1 MNALEVDKTQDVWYK
16 DQRMHSDEYLQALA
30 KTIELAQRDIAAL
43 EGQRAELQQLL
54 ADKER
59 EILKRQ
65 REVEGF
71 VSIWKSTPLGEK
83 PIGDIAP
90 LARVGSLNEAVSYVL
105 RVADRRMSPVEIR
118 DRLEQWGYDTR
129 KYETSLISTLHT
141 VLKRFVAT
149 GKVEEISEGHR
160 RKSYKWLGKQDAH
173 SATVVDAG
181 NGNA

>member
-105 RVADRRMSPVEIR
+105 R
-118 DRLEQWGYDTR
+118 
-129 KYETSLISTLHT
+129 
-141 VLKRFVAT
+141 
-149 GKVEEISEGHR
+149 
-160 RKSYKWLGKQDAH
+160 
-173 SATVVDAG
+173 
-181 NGNA
+181 